1 MICPGCGTENAMAYS
16 ALSNGLICLED
27 GCNFEIE
34 MAVNEARAVI
44 EVTPMPELAYA

>member
-1 MICPGCGTENAMAYS
+1 MICPGCGMENAMAYS

-34 MAVNEARAVI
+34 MPIHEARQVI
-44 EVTPMPELAYA
+44 EVTPEPELAYA

>member
-16 ALSNGLICLED
+16 ILSNGLICLED

-34 MAVNEARAVI
+34 MPIHDAHEVI
-44 EVTPMPELAYA
+44 EVTLEPELAYA